1 MKLTAKPKSARKKI
15 KKVSGRPPKFH
26 EPRRPITVT
35 IPDRT
40 LAELDRI
47 DSDRA
52 RAIVKAVE
60 AIRYSAE
67 ENRCLPPVEIVE
79 VCPGQ
84 ALIVIGP
91 SQELKKIPWLRLI
104 EIAPMRYLLS
114 VPTGT
119 AVEALELAIRELVDK
134 LSPGEDY
141 ERSLL
146 SGIGIQIS
154 SVKRDQKLSKAEI
167 LFVATT

>member
-1 MKLTAKPKSARKKI
+1 MSTKRSKTAPAKIPKSI
-15 KKVSGRPPKFH
+15 GRPPKFH

-47 DSDRA
+47 HPDRA
-52 RAIVKAVE
+52 QAIVKAVE
-60 AIRYSAE
+60 AMKPANESQSR
-67 ENRCLPPVEIVE
+67 PPIETVE

-91 SQELKKIPWLRLI
+91 SVELKKIPWLRLV

-114 VPTGT
+114 ITSGT
-119 AVEALELAIRELVDK
+119 PVEALELAIRELI
-134 LSPGEDY
+134 EDLDPAEEY
-141 ERSLL
+141 ERELL
-146 SGIGIQIS
+146 HGIREQIS
-154 SVKRDQKLSKAEI
+154 SVRRGQKLSKAEI

>member
-1 MKLTAKPKSARKKI
+1 MNTKRTNSTSAKIPKVI
-15 KKVSGRPPKFH
+15 GRPPKFD

-47 DSDRA
+47 HPDRA
-52 RAIVKAVE
+52 QAIVKAVE
-60 AIRYSAE
+60 ALKPAGEVQQEPSIE
-67 ENRCLPPVEIVE
+67 TVE

-91 SQELKKIPWLRLI
+91 SKELKKIPWLRLV
-104 EIAPMRYLLS
+104 EIAPRRYLLS
-114 VPTGT
+114 ITSGT
-119 AVEALELAIRELVDK
+119 PVEALELAIRELI
-134 LSPGEDY
+134 EDLAPCEEY
-141 ERSLL
+141 ERGLL
-146 SGIGIQIS
+146 QGIREQIS
-154 SVKRDQKLSKAEI
+154 AVRRGQKLSKAEI